1 MREFLIA
8 PSLLSADFARLAD
21 EVRDVSAAGADWLH
35 FDVMDHH
42 YVPNLTVGPLVC
54 SAIRPYTTIPFDV
67 HLMTMPVDPLVAAF
81 AQAGANSISFH
92 PEASLHVHR
101 TIELIKSHGAR
112 AGLALNP
119 STPLAVLD
127 HVMEML
133 DVVLVM
139 SVNPG
144 FGGQAFIAQTLD
156 KLRLLRERVDTTMQR
171 TGRPLLIE
179 VDGGVNASNIAR
191 IAAAGADVFVAGSAV
206 FGASDRAQAIGR
218 LRDELDTVTE
228 SAGVAALE

>member
-35 FDVMDHH
+35 FDVMDNH

-54 SAIRPYTTIPFDV
+54 SAIRPYATMPFDV

-81 AQAGANSISFH
+81 AEAGANSISFH

-101 TIELIKSHGAR
+101 TIELIKSHGVR

-119 STPLAVLD
+119 STPLAMLD

-144 FGGQAFIAQTLD
+144 FGGQAFIGETLD

-179 VDGGVNASNIAR
+179 VDGGVNASNIAW

-206 FGASDRAQAIGR
+206 FGAADRKQAIGR
-218 LRDELDTVTE
+218 LRDELDTVAE
-228 SAGVAALE
+228 SAGVAALG

>member
-21 EVRDVSAAGADWLH
+21 EVRDVGAAGADWLH
-35 FDVMDHH
+35 LDVMDNH

-81 AQAGANSISFH
+81 AEAGANSISFH

-101 TIELIKSHGAR
+101 TIELIKSHGVR

-127 HVMEML
+127 HVTDML

-144 FGGQAFIAQTLD
+144 FGGQAFIGQTLD

-171 TGRPLLIE
+171 TGRPLLVE

-206 FGASDRAQAIGR
+206 FGAPDRKQAIGR
-218 LRDELDTVTE
+218 LRDALDTVAQ
-228 SAGVAALE
+228 SAGVAALG

>member
-81 AQAGANSISFH
+81 AEAGANSISFH

-191 IAAAGADVFVAGSAV
+191 IAEAGADVFVAGSAV

-218 LRDELDTVTE
+218 LRDELDTVAE